1 MLPDSL
7 TLALSPADG
16 ADDTGGFAVDLLVLL
31 ATSGLVAILGRR
43 LRLATVAGYL
53 IAGTLIGPHALGL
66 VQQTE
71 RTEAIAHLATI
82 LLMFTIGLHL
92 DLSGLRGGLMPT
104 LGVGVISTIL
114 VALVGWPVAMA
125 FGGSAP
131 GALAIAMALSM
142 SSTAVVL
149 RVLEQRRELHGL
161 RGRLVFG
168 VLLVQD
174 MLALAF
180 MATLPLLAA
189 WAAGTQSGA
198 MRAPDGTGLPLHQEH
213 LLLAAKAIGGIITMI
228 ALGRLVF
235 PRLLGEAA
243 RGASSEVLLVVSA
256 ALALGAAVFTGWLGF
271 SPELGAFLAGFLLA
285 GTPFRYQLAGQLAP
299 LRDLFLAVFFTAVGL
314 QLRLGDVAADW
325 WLIMLGV
332 GATLIVKSVVIGGAA
347 WAGGATGAVAV
358 YSGVALAQGGEF
370 SLVILGQ
377 AVLEGRR
384 IIDNTA
390 FAHAVAVV
398 VVSLMI
404 TPALLETARWLAERA
419 GRIRPAPWIR
429 ASALRGDGPDAKHP
443 AEPLLHAE
451 ADGSESPDEAGL
463 HPTAAR
469 AGASAPTPGTG
480 LGGRAIV
487 AGFGPVGRAV
497 ADVLERRAISLT
509 IIELNPRTVR
519 RQSGLGRRMVYGDAS
534 NPEVLESA
542 GLAEADAVILT
553 MPDEE
558 ATLQACRVIR
568 GLRPDIFIAARANV
582 LSKALQAM
590 QLGADHVVVEE
601 LAAAEAMAAQV
612 LQKIQQRAAGAEA
625 GPRLYDFP
633 PIGKK

>member
-1 MLPDSL
+1 MPSDVF
-7 TLALSPADG
+7 TLALRADEPA
-16 ADDTGGFAVDLLVLL
+16 GGRFAISLLILL
-31 ATSGLVAILGRR
+31 ATAGLVATLGRR
-43 LRLATVAGYL
+43 LRVGTIAGYL

-66 VQQTE
+66 VQQSENTD
-71 RTEAIAHLATI
+71 AIGHLATI

-92 DLSGLRGGLMPT
+92 DLSGLRGGLVPA
-104 LGVGVISTIL
+104 LAVGTVSTVL
-114 VALVGWPVAMA
+114 VSLVGWPIAIA
-125 FGGSAP
+125 LGASPA
-131 GALAIAMALSM
+131 GALAIAMAMSM

-161 RGRLVFG
+161 RGRLIFG
-168 VLLVQD
+168 VLIVQD

-180 MATLPLLAA
+180 MAALPLLAA
-189 WAAGTQSGA
+189 WGRGAAPGA
-198 MRAPDGTGLPLHQEH
+198 GEATPADEPK
-213 LLLAAKAIGGIITMI
+213 LLLALRAIAGIVALIV
-228 ALGRLVF
+228 LGRLVF
-235 PRLLGEAA
+235 PRLLQEAA

-314 QLRLGDVAADW
+314 QLRLGVVAQDW
-325 WLIMLGV
+325 WLVLLGV
-332 GATLIVKSVVIGGAA
+332 AAVLLIKSLLVGAPA
-347 WAGGATGAVAV
+347 WAAGATGAVAV
-358 YSGVALAQGGEF
+358 HTGVALAQGGEF
-370 SLVILGQ
+370 SLVILEQ
-377 AVLEGRR
+377 AGPDGSGILGES
-384 IIDNTA
+384 A
-390 FAHAVAVV
+390 FALAVAVV
-398 VVSLMI
+398 VLSLMI
-404 TPALLETARWLAERA
+404 TPSLLIAARWLAERA

-429 ASALRGDGPDAKHP
+429 ASALRGDGREGRL
-443 AEPLLHAE
+443 AEPASRPE
-451 ADGSESPDEAGL
+451 PPADQESSESGDAASPGTPAA
-463 HPTAAR
+463 TAR
-469 AGASAPTPGTG
+469 AK
-480 LGGRAIV
+480 GRAIV

-497 ADVLERRAISLT
+497 ADVLERRGIALT

-519 RQSGLGRRMVYGDAS
+519 RQAGLGRRMVYGDAS
-534 NPEVLESA
+534 NTEVLESA

-601 LAAAEAMAAQV
+601 MAAAEAMAAQV
-612 LQKIQQRAAGAEA
+612 LQKIEQRAAGEDA
-625 GPRLYDFP
+625 GPRLYEHP
-633 PIGKK
+633 PLKK

>member
-1 MLPDSL
+1 MLPDPL
-7 TLALSPADG
+7 TLGLRPSDG
-16 ADDTGGFAVDLLVLL
+16 ADDTGGFGIDLLVLL
-31 ATSGLVAILGRR
+31 ATAGLVAILGRR

-71 RTEAIAHLATI
+71 RTEAITHLATI
-82 LLMFTIGLHL
+82 LLLFTIGLHL

-104 LGVGVISTIL
+104 LGVGVISTVL

-125 FGGSAP
+125 FGASAP
-131 GALAIAMALSM
+131 GALAIALALSM

-180 MATLPLLAA
+180 MAMLPLLAA
-189 WAAGTQSGA
+189 WAGGAPLGGPELSEDTGT
-198 MRAPDGTGLPLHQEH
+198 PLHVAR
-213 LLLAAKAIGGIITMI
+213 LLLAGKAIGGIIVLIVM
-228 ALGRLVF
+228 GRLVF

-256 ALALGAAVFTGWLGF
+256 ALALGAAVFTAWLGF

-314 QLRLGDVAADW
+314 QLRLGDVAMDW
-325 WLIMLGV
+325 WLILLGV
-332 GATLIVKSVVIGGAA
+332 GATLLVKSVVIGGTA
-347 WAGGATGAVAV
+347 WGAGATGAVAV

-377 AVLEGRR
+377 AALEGAGGRR
-384 IIDNTA
+384 IIDDTA

-404 TPALLETARWLAERA
+404 TPGLLETARWLAERA
-419 GRIRPAPWIR
+419 GRVRPAPWIR
-429 ASALRGDGPDAKHP
+429 ASALRGDGPETKSQAGS
-443 AEPLLHAE
+443 LLGGE
-451 ADGSESPDEAGL
+451 PDESEASDEP
-463 HPTAAR
+463 HAR
-469 AGASAPTPGTG
+469 REGASAPIHGP
-480 LGGRAIV
+480 GRAIV

-497 ADVLERRAISLT
+497 ADVLERRGIALT

-542 GLAEADAVILT
+542 GLGEADAVILT

-612 LQKIQQRAAGAEA
+612 LQKIRQREAGAEA

-633 PIGKK
+633 PLTKK

>member
-1 MLPDSL
+1 MPPYVF
-7 TLALSPADG
+7 TLALRAEGDEPA
-16 ADDTGGFAVDLLVLL
+16 GGRFAISLLILL
-31 ATSGLVAILGRR
+31 ATAGLVATLGRR
-43 LRLATVAGYL
+43 LRVGTIAGYL

-66 VQQTE
+66 VQQSENTD
-71 RTEAIAHLATI
+71 AIGHLATI

-92 DLSGLRGGLMPT
+92 DLSGLRGGLVPT
-104 LGVGVISTIL
+104 LAVGTVSTVL
-114 VALVGWPVAMA
+114 VSLVGWPIAMA
-125 FGGSAP
+125 LGASPA

-149 RVLEQRRELHGL
+149 RVLEQRRELRGL
-161 RGRLVFG
+161 RGRLIFG
-168 VLLVQD
+168 VLIVQD

-180 MATLPLLAA
+180 MAVLPLLAA
-189 WAAGTQSGA
+189 WGGSPAPGAAEAGP
-198 MRAPDGTGLPLHQEH
+198 PDGAN
-213 LLLAAKAIGGIITMI
+213 LLMAARAIAGIVALIV
-228 ALGRLVF
+228 LGRLVF
-235 PRLLGEAA
+235 PRLLQEAA

-314 QLRLGDVAADW
+314 QLRLGAVAQDW
-325 WLIMLGV
+325 WLVLLGVAVVLTVKSLLV
-332 GATLIVKSVVIGGAA
+332 GATA
-347 WAGGATGAVAV
+347 WAAGATGAVAV
-358 YSGVALAQGGEF
+358 HTGVALAQGGEF
-370 SLVILGQ
+370 SLVILRQ
-377 AVLEGRR
+377 AGPEGNG
-384 IIDNTA
+384 ILGESA
-390 FAHAVAVV
+390 FALAVAVV

-404 TPALLETARWLAERA
+404 TPGLLIAARWLSERT

-429 ASALRGDGPDAKHP
+429 ASALRGDGPGVKL
-443 AEPLLHAE
+443 AEPIARPEPLPDQE
-451 ADGSESPDEAGL
+451 SSESGASP
-463 HPTAAR
+463 
-469 AGASAPTPGTG
+469 AGAPAATAHAR
-480 LGGRAIV
+480 GRAIV

-497 ADVLERRAISLT
+497 ADVLERRGIALT

-519 RQSGLGRRMVYGDAS
+519 RQAGLGRRMVYGDAS
-534 NPEVLESA
+534 NTEVLESA
-542 GLAEADAVILT
+542 GLTEADAVILT

-601 LAAAEAMAAQV
+601 MAAAEAMAAQV
-612 LQKIQQRAAGAEA
+612 LHKIEQRAAGEDA
-625 GPRLYDFP
+625 GPRLYEHP
-633 PIGKK
+633 PIRKG